1 MTYTIPR
8 LLTHT
13 TLHTLTHTYT
23 RTHTLTHIHLH
34 KWPHLLR
41 LSLCTTTSWSG
52 CAISDSSS
60 VLQCVAVCC
69 SVLQCVAACCS
80 VLQRVSVCFSV
91 LQCVAVCCSVL
102 QCVAVRRLML
112 WCVDKLWSCLEKRC
126 YDVLKIVVTHAEM
139 PWARFATSD
148 KWHQRC
154 DVTSEM
160 WRAFYKTWWY
170 FPRSLE
176 TRYDVLKCVMK
187 SWNSLWYLE
196 TRCYHVLKNVMMSWK
211 ALLTCW
217 SRKLCN
223 CETFVCTKVE

>member
-80 VLQRVSVCFSV
+80 VLQRVSVCCSV

-102 QCVAVRRLML
+102 QWDA
-112 WCVDKLWSCLEKRC
+112 WC
-126 YDVLKIVVTHAEM
+126 YDVL
-139 PWARFATSD
+139 TS
-148 KWHQRC
+148 C
-154 DVTSEM
+154 D
-160 WRAFYKTWWY
+160 
-170 FPRSLE
+170 
-176 TRYDVLKCVMK
+176 
-187 SWNSLWYLE
+187 
-196 TRCYHVLKNVMMSWK
+196 HVLKSVVMMSWK
-211 ALLTCW
+211 LLLLMQRCHERVSPHQTSDIRDVMWHQRCEERFTRHDDIFPEVLKRVMMSWNASW
-217 SRKLCN
+217 SLETLYDILKRVVIMSWKMLWCLEKRFWRVDRGNSVIVKHSFVRKLSN
-223 CETFVCTKVE
+223 I